1 MQHKDPYSD
10 PNITLKFP
18 KFRIFFEKSDGIF
31 LNYNW
36 SDAHIERTLFEV
48 TPYKN
53 RFKDVFVGIDIF
65 GRGQIGQL
73 ETHKTFARIPG
84 QLSVALFATGWTLE
98 SIEAEMKYERRSLL
112 TQELNTRFLARDR
125 TFWGTLW
132 PCMDTFGPNQLPFY
146 TSFCIGSGE
155 FANRLGM
162 RVKRKSWF
170 DLRKQELQPCNPSIE
185 RCFDDSFDG
194 GSCLSFD
201 KNSFGTTDRL
211 FVCDFGSFKDVLVSI
226 AFKRNYRTID
236 LNLVLKLKPSP
247 SQKELCLFLVDKNY
261 NGDKEK
267 VNRAA
272 DDDAV
277 RNVIDNLQKKGQRHL
292 PFVNSI
298 NGWEV
303 R

>member
-1 MQHKDPYSD
+1 M
-10 PNITLKFP
+10 
-18 KFRIFFEKSDGIF
+18 
-31 LNYNW
+31 
-36 SDAHIERTLFEV
+36 

-65 GRGQIGQL
+65 GRGQIGKL
-73 ETHKTFARIPG
+73 ETHKTFARIPN

-98 SIEAEMKYERRSLL
+98 SVEVEMKHERRHVVV

-125 TFWGTLW
+125 EFWGSLW
-132 PCMDTFGPNQLPFY
+132 PSMAIYGPDQLPFY

-155 FANRLGM
+155 FSNRLGM

-170 DLRKQELQPCNPSIE
+170 DLRKQELQPTNPSIE

-194 GSCLSFD
+194 GSCLSFG
-201 KNSFGTTDRL
+201 KPSFGKTDRL
-211 FVCDFGSFKDVLVSI
+211 FICDFGAFKDVLVSV

-247 SQKELCLFLVDKNY
+247 SQRELPLFLVDKNY
-261 NGDKEK
+261 AGDEEK
-267 VNRAA
+267 INRAV
-272 DDDAV
+272 DDDTV
-277 RNVIDNLQKKGQRHL
+277 RNVIENLRKMGQRHL